1 MQEREVIMRLGK
13 EYFYDVKK
21 LQLLNKINAADE
33 QSLENVGEDFTPEE
47 KSNLKDLADRFSF
60 DGYVRI
66 RNDHYIKHDKSTNV
80 KTRTTRANMVHL
92 QVATHYKIND
102 DRTTRIRNE
111 PALLLPVQQKGGY

>member
-66 RNDHYIKHDKSTNV
+66 RNDHYIKDDKAGT

-92 QVATHYKIND
+92 QRPRA
-102 DRTTRIRNE
+102 RIRNE